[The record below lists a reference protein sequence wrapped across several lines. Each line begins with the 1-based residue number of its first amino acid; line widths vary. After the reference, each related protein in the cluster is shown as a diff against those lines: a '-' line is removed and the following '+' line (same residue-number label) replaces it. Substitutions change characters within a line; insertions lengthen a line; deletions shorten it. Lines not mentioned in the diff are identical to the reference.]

1 MRIDGGTRSGFKPTA
16 AQRVST
22 RGLMTRHERLSLGIS
37 IAALVIAIVSP
48 FLNYYW
54 FQNEVRV
61 RQLKS
66 EAFVVEAN
74 EYDCANLQ
82 TLIFDLELKNTGVW
96 PIEHVQLNIPKVLVT
111 FDPHTPGK
119 ILKFLLNKRDIK
131 PEPPLAIEIEDKSKA
146 VVVRFKDALPP
157 NSDVALGSF
166 QVRNVPSDQI
176 DVFTDMEGL
185 LPLPVWVSSE
195 VSSFFVEWSFKDNG
209 CSIVEQLRRASSPR

>member
-1 MRIDGGTRSGFKPTA
+1 
-16 AQRVST
+16 
-22 RGLMTRHERLSLGIS
+22 MTRHERLSLGIS